1 MASIYEV
8 VVADNAS
15 TDETRAILSEF
26 QGRIEVISSQRNA
39 GFAAGQNLAIQACTG
54 ADWVLTLNPDV
65 LLEPGF
71 VRNLL
76 DAGSA
81 DPTVGAVCGK
91 LLSIAP
97 GFEPLAEPRIDSAG
111 IYFTPNMRHFDR
123 GWHQP
128 DSRRYD
134 CAEYVFGA
142 SAAAALYRREM
153 IDDIAV
159 DGDFFDPDFFV
170 YREDADVAWR
180 AQLMGWRC
188 LYEPSAVAH
197 HVRTVTPANRRTL
210 PGFINMHSV
219 KNRFLMRIKNA
230 DAGPLPALLAA
241 HDAARSDGDGR
252 LDVLGTKLAASILA
266 SRKMPAPRCEATPP
280 DHGAAAGQRRGTDRP
295 LRPSAGNAARSGAS
309 ECRSKSRRRR
319 SRAPCYTR
327 QPNRPPDPT
336 DPPESCPRAAQPTE
350 RPWAPRF
357 AVTSTFSNSLSGK
370 THERPGGNT
379 LDSSSLVIVLTVAL
393 D

>member
-1 MASIYEV
+1 MNVDLPTVSIAIVTFNSARYIRRCLEAVLAQDGVSLRV

-15 TDETRAILSEF
+15 TDGTHAILSEF
-26 QGRIEVISSQRNA
+26 QGRIQVILCPRNV
-39 GFAAGQNLAIQACTG
+39 GFAAGQNRAIEASAG

-65 LLEPGF
+65 LMQPGF
-71 VRNLL
+71 VRHLL

-91 LLSIAP
+91 LFSIAP

-123 GWHQP
+123 GWYER

-134 CAEYVFGA
+134 CGEYVFGA

-188 LYEPSAVAH
+188 LYAPEAVAH

-219 KNRFLMRIKNA
+219 KNRFLMRIKNVTP
-230 DAGPLPALLAA
+230 GLYRRYWLPMTLRDLVVMGGSIFWEPSSLRAFWRVAKCLPRAVKQRRQIMARRRVSDEELVDLFAA
-241 HDAARSDGDGR
+241 
-252 LDVLGTKLAASILA
+252 
-266 SRKMPAPRCEATPP
+266 PAATP
-280 DHGAAAGQRRGTDRP
+280 
-295 LRPSAGNAARSGAS
+295 
-309 ECRSKSRRRR
+309 
-319 SRAPCYTR
+319 
-327 QPNRPPDPT
+327 QPVLAMR
-336 DPPESCPRAAQPTE
+336 RAAP
-350 RPWAPRF
+350 
-357 AVTSTFSNSLSGK
+357 SLEAQK
-370 THERPGGNT
+370 
-379 LDSSSLVIVLTVAL
+379 
-393 D
+393 